1 MDNQTTKNWQD
12 NNTEKE
18 EFGTP
23 AMGQGRSQFTAP
35 IPVRPLSPATPTRPT
50 PQATAQASAPSQAD
64 ASDIDG
70 ILQNMSNEEI
80 LRAFA
85 EGLLIEKGLGEMEPE
100 VKEEMVEDLLERI
113 NAFVDRA
120 ALESL
125 PPEKLEELNRMI
137 DNDTATPDNVAELI
151 KNSGQNTDEM
161 VAKALEK
168 FRDVYLGQEAKE

>member
-1 MDNQTTKNWQD
+1 MDNQNTQQ
-12 NNTEKE
+12 NNI
-18 EFGTP
+18 G
-23 AMGQGRSQFTAP
+23 MDQF
-35 IPVRPLSPATPTRPT
+35 S
-50 PQATAQASAPSQAD
+50 ASAASQQSFQSANPQPTATDAAD
-64 ASDIDG
+64 QQAVTPDADK

-125 PPEKLEELNRMI
+125 PQEKLEELDQMI
-137 DNDTATPDNVAELI
+137 DNNTATAENVAELI
-151 KNSGQNTDEM
+151 KTSGQNTDEM

-168 FRDVYLGQEAKE
+168 FRDIYLGNSQEPEA

>member
-1 MDNQTTKNWQD
+1 MDNQNTQQ
-12 NNTEKE
+12 NNIGME
-18 EFGTP
+18 EFATS
-23 AMGQGRSQFTAP
+23 AAP
-35 IPVRPLSPATPTRPT
+35 QSGFQPISP
-50 PQATAQASAPSQAD
+50 QSASAANPLGPTTD
-64 ASDIDG
+64 ANSPDVDK

-113 NAFVDRA
+113 NAFIDRA

-125 PPEKLEELNRMI
+125 PAEKLEELDQMI
-137 DNDTATPDNVAELI
+137 DGNTATEENVAELI
-151 KNSGQNTDEM
+151 KNFGVNTDEM

-168 FRDVYLGQEAKE
+168 FRDVYLGQVQESEE